1 MALHVGGPEVGS
13 NLPPELR
20 HFRTRDIEWLE
31 NYLRRYNA
39 PLPTFG
45 SETHLLSRELS
56 ISDVIKGNSSSNPFI
71 SVNNVLLAHREELI
85 PSSCLDWVEEEN
97 GRLLIWLLDRV
108 LIDLVNP
115 QSNARWTTKVINSEP
130 LPIRPKIRS
139 LDRIPS
145 HERRAEIVR
154 AIDFWGV
161 AGTMKIEWLN
171 EQKNLWGGL
180 QRHDKRYVKW
190 LQNFDKKSGKEHL
203 DREQLEWAL
212 GYLNNHDKHLLV
224 PHPTS
229 VEETYAIVTA
239 LIDWIGHPHP
249 HTAEKT
255 VFIETMKK
263 AWSQKKYRDA
273 GKNKKP
279 YHLPLTTDVK
289 KQLDWL
295 VDTTG
300 HRATDIL
307 AALIKE
313 EHERV
318 KSGKRSVIDEKSG
331 V

>member
-1 MALHVGGPEVGS
+1 LGG
-13 NLPPELR
+13 
-20 HFRTRDIEWLE
+20 
-31 NYLRRYNA
+31 NYPRKWVN
-39 PLPTFG
+39 FG
-45 SETHLLSRELS
+45 R
-56 ISDVIKGNSSSNPFI
+56 SST
-71 SVNNVLLAHREELI
+71 
-85 PSSCLDWVEEEN
+85 